1 MKRKHWNYLISFFFL
16 FVLSFSMGRAFSDY
30 VVNQTSFDESSQ
42 MIQTNKDVV
51 NKNDKVKVTLKY
63 LTIDGKA
70 EYAEFSDLDGSFG
83 SSSNPIFVGR
93 KNTFGNPAEATDATK
108 YNRLMNFLKNKTEF
122 NEFEDSNKTKIS
134 ENANGYLF
142 NGKENTEEEG
152 FEFQFVVSSEI
163 TIRKGWVD
171 TYYNGKYYLLR
182 RSKNI
187 VMSTPTG
194 GDILEI
200 EKNSTLSYSYLSGKC
215 SGIDYSKY
223 TFCGLRTANTDGSY
237 SNTSFDLSTKL
248 ASDMTLYAVFNNIKL
263 STLSNI
269 TTTINNAGNKTTIEF
284 YKGNIDKTKNVA
296 SDPTYNEYENKFY
309 LGNAST
315 KTTVQSGATIRFN
328 MNNGK
333 ETNEFDVDGSN
344 KTFEPENSSHTR
356 QYTVALNN
364 DLYVNGAFCLGG
376 HFGSSANGAFQSQL
390 YNEYVCLDLNGHD
403 IYVSSSGSLYS
414 YGLIKDSI
422 GTGHI
427 YINGGTIYTIASV
440 LDYRG
445 GSFTSE
451 AAGNAN
457 VFPFLYYAMPYLRT
471 KVIFN
476 YTSSG
481 WGKLI
486 ALCRMTVQT
495 KLDIGDFSHAKFEL
509 NFIGTGDG
517 YLFQL
522 KNGTVN
528 KSRIIFDGY
537 SQPAFTSDYCLN
549 RRVGITLDNAELTMA
564 SLKFTIASIYKV
576 DTSKYNFPVN
586 CFFDVRLVKSRL
598 FFAQR
603 IQFMAGMSFVAD
615 KDSSVVFQYSGDL
628 SGQLSVLDKSVN
640 YYSNGRYIS
649 TDNNGE
655 SYGQGSQLY
664 NSMDF
669 WKYYSEPKI
678 KIYGKLLFTQGNKT
692 AYKLVGP
699 IDFDET
705 NVGYV
710 TSSGSEVMYSS
721 SSEKD
726 PFTFLKHNNVTIE
739 TYGYD
744 FQIHYEQYHS
754 RGFSRPLVSNG
765 KAYAVDSS
773 GVKIGTYSF
782 TDGIFRMDNGDCY
795 YFNNDGTFT
804 IGDTAGNT
812 MKKCTYDESTH
823 LIDDNG
829 TKYIYFA
836 SMYGKY
842 DATKKTVDMSR
853 LSSAK
858 TSVAVSYSKDRWLRT
873 S

>member
-1 MKRKHWNYLISFFFL
+1 MKRKHWNYLLSFFFL
-16 FVLSFSMGRAFSDY
+16 FVFSFSMGRAFSDY

-63 LTIDGKA
+63 LTIESKDKPDF
-70 EYAEFSDLDGSFG
+70 AEFSDSNGSFG
-83 SSSNPIFVGR
+83 TDKNPISINRYDDGKVDRIINYLNSHSEMTISNNVISKG
-93 KNTFGNPAEATDATK
+93 K
-108 YNRLMNFLKNKTEF
+108 YELEGIGDDSRY
-122 NEFEDSNKTKIS
+122 EFELNVSTEIKK
-134 ENANGYLF
+134 EKLF
-142 NGKENTEEEG
+142 GKYFCG
-152 FEFQFVVSSEI
+152 
-163 TIRKGWVD
+163 
-171 TYYNGKYYLLR
+171 GKYYLFR
-182 RSKNI
+182 RNKNEI
-187 VMSTPTG
+187 VTKMDTPTG
-194 GDILEI
+194 DDTLEI

-237 SNTSFDLSTKL
+237 SNTCFDLSTKV
-248 ASDMTLYAVFNNIKL
+248 ASDMTLYAVFNNKNS
-263 STLSNI
+263 STLELSDI
-269 TTTINNAGNKTTIEF
+269 TTTINNAGNNTTIEIF
-284 YKGNIDKTKNVA
+284 KGNGDKTKNVA
-296 SDPTYNEYENKFY
+296 FDPTYNEHERKFY
-309 LGNAST
+309 LGNDST

-328 MNNGK
+328 MINGK

-364 DLYVNGAFCLGG
+364 DLYVNGVFCLGG
-376 HFGSSANGAFQSQL
+376 HFGSSANSAFQSQL

-495 KLDIGDFSHAKFEL
+495 KLDIGDLSHAKFEL

-537 SQPAFTSDYCLN
+537 SQPGFTSDYCLN

-564 SLKFTIASIYKV
+564 SLKFMITSIYKV

-598 FFAQR
+598 YFAQR
-603 IQFMAGMSFVAD
+603 IQFMAGMTFVAD

-692 AYKLVGP
+692 TYKLVGP

-726 PFTFLKHNNVTIE
+726 PFTFLKNNNVTIE

-765 KAYAVDSS
+765 KSYAVNSS
-773 GVKIGTYSF
+773 SVKIGTYSF

-858 TSVAVSYSKDRWLRT
+858 TSVVVSYSKDRWLRT
-873 S
+873 

>member
-16 FVLSFSMGRAFSDY
+16 FAFSFSMGRAFSDY
-30 VVNQTSFDESSQ
+30 IVNQTSFDESSQ

-63 LTIDGKA
+63 LTIESKDKPD
-70 EYAEFSDLDGSFG
+70 YTEFSD
-83 SSSNPIFVGR
+83 SNG
-93 KNTFGNPAEATDATK
+93 TFGTAKKPIDASDVAWNYNK
-108 YNRLMNFLKNKTEF
+108 YNRIRDFLN
-122 NEFEDSNKTKIS
+122 SNTTCVAFS
-134 ENANGYLF
+134 GDQMNANTYNF
-142 NGKENTEEEG
+142 EGKSGTDWEK
-152 FEFQFVVSSEI
+152 FEFYMNVSE
-163 TIRKGWVD
+163 TIKKGRFG
-171 TYYNGKYYLLR
+171 TSFGKYYLLR
-182 RSKNI
+182 RNKNEI
-187 VMSTPTG
+187 VTKTDTPTG
-194 GDILEI
+194 GDVLEI
-200 EKNSTLSYSYLSGKC
+200 EKNSTLAYQYLSSKC

-223 TFCGLRTANTDGSY
+223 TFCGLRTANSDGSY
-237 SNTSFDLSTKL
+237 SDTSFDLSTKL
-248 ASDMTLYAVFNNIKL
+248 TSDITLYAVFNNKNSATLDL
-263 STLSNI
+263 SDI
-269 TTTINNAGNKTTIEF
+269 TNTINNAANKTTIEF
-284 YKGNIDKTKNVA
+284 YKGNGDKTKNIA
-296 SDPTYNEYENKFY
+296 SDPTYNEKENKFY
-309 LGNAST
+309 LGNSST
-315 KTTVQSGATIRFN
+315 KTTVKSGATIRFN

-364 DLYVNGAFCLGG
+364 DLYVDGAFCLGG

-390 YNEYVCLDLNGHD
+390 YNEYVCFDLNGHD
-403 IYVSSSGSLYS
+403 VYVSSTGSLYS
-414 YGLIKDSI
+414 YGLIKDSV

-427 YINGGTIYTIASV
+427 YVNGGTIYTIASV

-445 GSFTSE
+445 GNFTST
-451 AAGNAN
+451 AAGSAN
-457 VFPFLYYAMPYLRT
+457 VFPFLYYSMPYLRT

-495 KLDIGDFSHAKFEL
+495 TIDIGDFSHAKFEL

-522 KNGTVN
+522 KNGIVN

-537 SQPAFTSDYCLN
+537 SQSTFASDYCLN
-549 RRVGITLDNAELTMA
+549 RRVGITLDNAELTMS
-564 SLKFTIASIYKV
+564 SLKFTIASVYKV

-586 CFFDVRLVKSRL
+586 CFFDVRLVKSKL
-598 FFAQR
+598 YFAQR
-603 IQFMAGMSFVAD
+603 IQFMAGMTFVAD
-615 KDSSVVFQYSGDL
+615 KDSTVVFQYSGDL

-664 NSMDF
+664 NSNDF

-692 AYKLVGP
+692 TYKLVGP

-710 TSSGSEVMYSS
+710 TTSGTEVMYSS
-721 SSEKD
+721 SSEND
-726 PFTFLKHNNVTIE
+726 PFTFLKNNNVSIE

-744 FQIHYEQYHS
+744 FQIHYDQYHS

-842 DATKKTVDMSR
+842 DATTKTVDMSR

-858 TSVAVSYSKDRWLRT
+858 TSVSVSYSKDRWLRT